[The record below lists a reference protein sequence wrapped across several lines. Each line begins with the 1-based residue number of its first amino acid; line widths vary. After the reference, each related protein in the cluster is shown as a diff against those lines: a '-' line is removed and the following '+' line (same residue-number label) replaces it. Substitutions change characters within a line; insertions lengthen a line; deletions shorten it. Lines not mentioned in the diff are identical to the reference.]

1 MIITLDNY
9 EDCVADSDQTA
20 IEATLNILE
29 DLNKKL
35 RNDKKLSIFL
45 QDWHDE
51 YSCERVDPC
60 PDYYGTYRL
69 MYSQDSVLTWYM
81 DADELLDT
89 VYILFEFTELL

>member
-45 QDWHDE
+45 QD
-51 YSCERVDPC
+51 
-60 PDYYGTYRL
+60 
-69 MYSQDSVLTWYM
+69 
-81 DADELLDT
+81 
-89 VYILFEFTELL
+89 